1 MIPLHDDNP
10 TALTPFVTVGLIA
23 ACVAVFLWQ
32 VSLPSEALDA
42 ALYGYGMI
50 PAVLSGERELARG
63 RPATRPALAETDRS
77 GGGVAAPG
85 GDRKSSRCGRL
96 SSDTPMSP
104 FRSNNGLRFIGLRR
118 RVHSRKAT

>member
-10 TALTPFVTVGLIA
+10 TSLTPFVTVGLIT
-23 ACVAVFLWQ
+23 ACVAALLWQ

-63 RPATRPALAETDRS
+63 RPATRPALAKTDRS

-85 GDRKSSRCGRL
+85 AIANRAAADDCPLIPQCPLFDRITDSGL
-96 SSDTPMSP
+96 SVCDGASIAA
-104 FRSNNGLRFIGLRR
+104 R
-118 RVHSRKAT
+118 